1 MKVSLKADVRGH
13 GKKDQLVNVSD
24 GFARNYLFPK
34 GLAVEATPANL
45 NALKQKA
52 SSDAHKLAENREKA
66 REAREELKKVRLKIA
81 AKGGS
86 NGKLFGS
93 VTSKEIS
100 EALKEQCG
108 MEIDRRMIALEEPL
122 KQYGEYEVKVK
133 LFEEVSANLKI
144 ELVKAE

>member
-1 MKVSLKADVRGH
+1 MKVILKADVKGQ
-13 GKKDQLVNVSD
+13 GKKDQVVNVSD

-34 GLAVEATPANL
+34 GLAVEANAANL
-45 NALKQKA
+45 NMVKQKA
-52 SSDAHKLAENREKA
+52 SSDAHKLLENREKT
-66 REAREELKKVRLKIA
+66 REMREELKKASLKIA

-100 EALKEQCG
+100 EALKEQYG

-122 KQYGEYEVKVK
+122 KQFGEYEVKVK
-133 LFEEVSANLKI
+133 LFEEVNAVMKV
-144 ELVKAE
+144 ELIKAE